1 MFILSPLHLTYI
13 VQRKSLYI
21 FIFLLIELVN
31 IYNWIHL
38 DEKGKVAQSNVI
50 YVSLI
55 HFLETSFGFF
65 CALVTAWTVSK
76 QRCRTRQCKRAGWD
90 VSRSNDG
97 MTQSRKPIQTSFQED
112 HFAFVH
118 VWASKWYLINNA
130 SNDWLSMPFHLDWV
144 AYASIDLLS
153 VANAN
158 ANCQDCIVHST

>member
-1 MFILSPLHLTYI
+1 MLYFIRVCLFCHPCILPILFKENHF
-13 VQRKSLYI
+13 I
-21 FIFLLIELVN
+21 FLFFLLIELVN

-76 QRCRTRQCKRAGWD
+76 QRCRTRQCKRSGRD

-130 SNDWLSMPFHLDWV
+130 SKYPWPSGLICAWNTAAWGSKQCF
-144 AYASIDLLS
+144 
-153 VANAN
+153 
-158 ANCQDCIVHST
+158 